1 MRKLAIFILLAL
13 LALAAGS
20 QCFAA
25 GDAPGGTAAAADSST
40 AGIQPVSPEEF
51 AGRVNSIMDKL
62 YTTASPITDT
72 VAKLML
78 AAAGVGALL
87 VFFSGMKLFHRV
99 VGAVLCIG
107 FGLLLFY
114 GAPYIVG
121 AVKGLAIYATK

>member
-1 MRKLAIFILLAL
+1 MQRLVVFILIAL
-13 LALAAGS
+13 LVLAVS
-20 QCFAA
+20 PQCFAA
-25 GDAPGGTAAAADSST
+25 DEAINNTS
-40 AGIQPVSPEEF
+40 GIPPVSPEEF
-51 AGRVNSIMDKL
+51 TNRVNGIMDKL

-78 AAAGVGALL
+78 AVAGIAALV
-87 VFFSGMKLFHRV
+87 VFFSGMKLFQRV

-121 AVKGLAIYATK
+121 AIKGLAIYATK

>member
-1 MRKLAIFILLAL
+1 VVSVQRLVILILFAL
-13 LALAAGS
+13 LVLAAGT

-25 GDAPGGTAAAADSST
+25 DGTGGTVVDTS
-40 AGIQPVSPEEF
+40 GIPPVSPEEF
-51 AGRVNSIMDKL
+51 TSRVNGIMDKL
-62 YTTASPITDT
+62 YTASSPITDT

-78 AAAGVGALL
+78 AAAGIGALL
-87 VFFSGMKLFHRV
+87 VFFSGMKLFQRV

>member
-1 MRKLAIFILLAL
+1 MRKLAVFLLLAL

-25 GDAPGGTAAAADSST
+25 GDAPGGT